1 MATPQRGI
9 FDEDSIHHQ
18 YLEYA
23 VGEPESGR
31 LVAALAK
38 ACADAWVLDKH
49 SCTRVVVA
57 FGADFWRRMYGVA
70 DGEIRDR
77 LMVNSKPVTGAY
89 WFAPSEE
96 SLNALL
102 RAA

>member
-1 MATPQRGI
+1 M
-9 FDEDSIHHQ
+9 
-18 YLEYA
+18 
-23 VGEPESGR
+23 
-31 LVAALAK
+31 AK
-38 ACADAWVLDKH
+38 ACADARVLDKH
-49 SCTRVVVA
+49 SCTLVVVA
-57 FGADFWRRMYGVA
+57 FGVDFWRRMHCVT

-96 SLNALL
+96 SLIALL